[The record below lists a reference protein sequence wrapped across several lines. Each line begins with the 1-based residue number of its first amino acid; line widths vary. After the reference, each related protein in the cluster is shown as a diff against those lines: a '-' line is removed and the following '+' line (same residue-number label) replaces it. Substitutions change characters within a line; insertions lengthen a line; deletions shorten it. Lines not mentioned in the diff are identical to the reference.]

1 MLRIKVKKSLYVQ
14 VLCAALSDVL
24 KLNVEGPAASV
35 LRGLHS
41 SPQFL
46 SARFVMVALLEDQ
59 NPALEFSEGKL
70 LYI

>member
-35 LRGLHS
+35 LRGLHL

-46 SARFVMVALLEDQ
+46 SARFVIGGIVRGPETCVRV
-59 NPALEFSEGKL
+59 
-70 LYI
+70 